1 MKHVSSSADAWED
14 SGIIPLLQEMTNG
27 RAFYSKINNK
37 FVYRDYGNHDVELF
51 FVVNCLKF
59 QAKNRV
65 RFSKID
71 KRLYWDV
78 ILNYEI
84 IKKASMEEKKEI
96 LAKSIIES
104 FDVLDKYKKLNL
116 NKDKIKEDAEK
127 YFIKLGWL

>member
-1 MKHVSSSADAWED
+1 MKHISSSADAWED
-14 SGIIPLLQEMTNG
+14 SGIIPLLHEMTIG
-27 RAFYSKINNK
+27 RAFRDKIEDN
-37 FVYRDYGNHDVELF
+37 FIYRNYGNNEIELF

-71 KRLYWDV
+71 QRLYWDV

-116 NKDKIKEDAEK
+116 NKDKIKEDAKK
-127 YFIKLGWL
+127 YFVELGWL

>member
-1 MKHVSSSADAWED
+1 MKHVSNSSDTWED
-14 SGIIPLLQEMTNG
+14 AGLGPLLYELTIGN
-27 RAFYSKINNK
+27 AFRDKIGDK
-37 FVYRDYGNHDVELF
+37 IIYRDYGNNDVELF

-59 QAKNRV
+59 EAKNRA
-65 RFSKID
+65 RFEKID
-71 KRLYWDV
+71 QTLYWDV

-116 NKDKIKEDAEK
+116 NKDKIKEDAKK
-127 YFIKLGWL
+127 YFVELGWL

>member
-1 MKHVSSSADAWED
+1 MKHISSSADAWED
-14 SGIIPLLQEMTNG
+14 SGIIPLLHEMTIG
-27 RAFYSKINNK
+27 RAFRDKIEDN
-37 FVYRDYGNHDVELF
+37 FIYRNYGNNEIELF

-59 QAKNRV
+59 QVKNRV

-116 NKDKIKEDAEK
+116 NKDKIKEDAKK
-127 YFIKLGWL
+127 YFVELGWL